1 MFLEIMGGTS
11 MIMIYDFSVLVFAPL
26 LLNVVIK
33 SAESVTNEDA
43 HSFFHTLMVDTAD
56 RGCKCRPF

>member
-11 MIMIYDFSVLVFAPL
+11 IIMIYDFSVLVFAPL

-33 SAESVTNEDA
+33 SAESVTNEDE
-43 HSFFHTLMVDTAD
+43 HSFFHTLRVDTAD